1 MVQIPA
7 KLMHFQR
14 QTLGMQS
21 WILAQIIAIYVISW
35 MELDF
40 LARMD
45 FKRKLVI
52 PCVHNILVGI
62 VPAIKKIYLVIR
74 IAMQYYVPLI

>member
-1 MVQIPA
+1 MAQILA

-21 WILAQIIAIYVISW
+21 WILAQIIAIYAISW

-40 LARMD
+40 LAQMD
-45 FKRKLVI
+45 SKKKQVI
-52 PCVHNILVGI
+52 QCVLSILVAI
-62 VPAIKKIYLVIR
+62 VHAIKKPYFAFNI
-74 IAMQYYVPLI
+74 